1 MTQCWQKSSIFIS
14 GVSCI
19 DILSKQKFNEMYL
32 GRSSRPRSGEA
43 QPDMIS
49 IVCAVCPLSVLS
61 AAASAAVSVSPPCPR
76 QLLAISR
83 EASPVLSEE
92 ERRNTRRSSR
102 GLLVSVVIADRS
114 EGIESLLLTLSGSPF
129 TFIVPWV
136 FTLKEVTFCC

>member
-1 MTQCWQKSSIFIS
+1 MNQNVGRSRQYLYLEYRASIFYQS
-14 GVSCI
+14 RS
-19 DILSKQKFNEMYL
+19 LMMHL
-32 GRSSRPRSGEA
+32 GRSSRPTSGEA
-43 QPDMIS
+43 LPA
-49 IVCAVCPLSVLS
+49 IVCAVCLLSVLS
-61 AAASAAVSVSPPCPR
+61 AVASAAVSVSAPCSR

-92 ERRNTRRSSR
+92 DRRNTRRSSR

>member
-1 MTQCWQKSSIFIS
+1 
-14 GVSCI
+14 
-19 DILSKQKFNEMYL
+19 
-32 GRSSRPRSGEA
+32 
-43 QPDMIS
+43 MIS
-49 IVCAVCPLSVLS
+49 TVCAVCPLSVLS

-114 EGIESLLLTLSGSPF
+114 EGIESLLLTLPGSHF